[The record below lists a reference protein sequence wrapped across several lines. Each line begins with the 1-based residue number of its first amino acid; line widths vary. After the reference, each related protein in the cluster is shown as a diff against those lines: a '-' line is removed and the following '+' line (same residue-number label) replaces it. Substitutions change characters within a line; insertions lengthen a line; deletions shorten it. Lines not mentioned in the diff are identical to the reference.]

1 LRHLISEQGITL
13 LPSYVI
19 KITEWPLPTTG
30 KEFAAFLGFCG
41 YYREFLPGFAT
52 IIANLNA
59 NSMNFLCFEFGVDT

>member
-1 LRHLISEQGITL
+1 VFRQEVKYLRHLISEQGITL

-41 YYREFLPGFAT
+41 YYRDFLPGFAT
-52 IIANLNA
+52 ITANLNEVK
-59 NSMNFLCFEFGVDT
+59 N